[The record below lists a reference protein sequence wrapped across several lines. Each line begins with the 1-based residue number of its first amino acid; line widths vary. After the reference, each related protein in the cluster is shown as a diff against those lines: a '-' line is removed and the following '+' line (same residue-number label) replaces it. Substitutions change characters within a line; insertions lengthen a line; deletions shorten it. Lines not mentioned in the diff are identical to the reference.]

1 MIYLVDTIGTETGM
15 HLYDQSFCHTLQ
27 AKGVAVRVLS
37 NYTTADG
44 QQKALFPNFYKGNK
58 LLKVL
63 RFAWSLLVFAFFRLF
78 HNGSSDIYVYQS
90 FGLRKIDQIFI
101 RLIGKKKLYVIVH
114 DIFEITGT
122 QTADMH
128 QAQKVSFYQKH
139 IPAIICH
146 SHNALQTLQD
156 LGYKGRTI
164 YYPHFSYEFS
174 KEVNSDAVATEVKN
188 AIMQNRINFLFFGQ
202 IRKTKGIDILQQ
214 AIRILEQQP
223 FNDNIIIAGM
233 DKEHLIDEKRLPEFV
248 HTIYRH
254 INDSELNYLF
264 SNCQFTLL
272 PYTEIYQSG
281 VFEVVVYFRCPALMS
296 DIPFFHHVTDEYP
309 SFGHLYSPNT
319 PEALANLILKIS
331 RSEGVPTAYF
341 AAEDIAR
348 YNEMHEP
355 TRLINFLQEGITPS
369 RNV

>member
-78 HNGSSDIYVYQS
+78 HSESSDIYVYQS

-174 KEVNSDAVATEVKN
+174 KEINPLEVAPEIKDAVKTDK
-188 AIMQNRINFLFFGQ
+188 INFLFFGQ
-202 IRKTKGIDILQQ
+202 LRQTKGITILQKAIDILKQKDF
-214 AIRILEQQP
+214 AG
-223 FNDNIIIAGM
+223 NIIIAGM
-233 DKEHLIDEKRLPEFV
+233 DKEHFIDETQQPPFV
-248 HTIYRH
+248 QTILRY
-254 INDSELNYLF
+254 ITDSELNHLF
-264 SNCQFTLL
+264 STCQYVLL

-281 VFEVVVYFRCPALMS
+281 VLEVVIYFRCPALMS
-296 DIPFFHHVTDEYP
+296 DIPYFSQMIDQFP
-309 SFGHLYSPNT
+309 SFGHLYHPNT
-319 PEALANLILKIS
+319 SEALAELMTRIIKGNVTGGK
-331 RSEGVPTAYF
+331 YF
-341 AAEDIAR
+341 VEKDIAK
-348 YNEMHEP
+348 YNELHEP
-355 TRLINFLQEGITPS
+355 SRLISFLRAE
-369 RNV
+369 